1 MSTFNYEANEKLAV
15 EAEQDGDAE
24 LALGYRTDAEEAR
37 QAETVKKEAVGVV
50 PKGDLNTYGDSA
62 VQDWEQRLQ
71 HAAQGSSFGFAND
84 AYGVVTTA
92 VEQMFQSDNP
102 DLSESDNN
110 LFYGGDLTMAKFWD
124 ASRERTEESAA
135 EMSAWAAKNQGEALL
150 FEIVGGVLT
159 GGAGLAKGAQ
169 IAGAKVAATTGAG
182 KVGAAALGTGVAG
195 GVEGFAYGV
204 GTLDA
209 RFDDMTAQAEHI
221 AMMTALGTAGG
232 AVIGGAIGGVV
243 KGVKAINTKQAA
255 VRKVHTERDADAV
268 IDLVNEA
275 YITARIDNP
284 NATPLEMNEI
294 LKNSD
299 VGTMFDPEMIKAA
312 VAAGTQRLSIPN
324 KATYETLAQYRAISN
339 ARNFDDTPTNWL
351 SRKLDSK
358 NNAAMGALDD
368 LVGAVH
374 TRITNISPKMG
385 AALTRNA
392 FDTAEKTQTRM
403 TRVKGIE
410 RLDRK
415 GNEALKSDIHDMMLN
430 DDVVGVFLALERHG
444 DDVMTK
450 AFKEAQLINGEFAR
464 EFREVGME
472 VVNRQGG
479 YWGRVVT
486 DPAGLKKLMGSSNLK
501 AMEMEIIKYANKK
514 AGKGRAFGVK
524 DINAARQSINDAE
537 YQSILNSY
545 IKKGMLNKGKDGKVS
560 AAAATQ
566 SRSIDDPLN
575 AVTDAG
581 ETVNLRGFYADP
593 IKSITN
599 NIRRNTENIEERRL
613 FGTKTGSTDD
623 VIDVDAS
630 VKKYLEESDI
640 TDVTQIEQLQEL
652 LVSRFTMGK
661 VAPKVFNQQIKNI
674 GLMSVLAT
682 PKAAAIQIADLG
694 HAVLMSNLKNTVKAV
709 MQKSGITREAI
720 GQGNK
725 IGIEFDS
732 GGTAR
737 WDSKAMDKLLNN
749 RVLSSI
755 GVKKNG
761 DEFGILGT
769 KADGRGRGIGTFFGL
784 TDGFGKETFM
794 KARFNKLQQT
804 MKSPAG
810 RNSFVKEY
818 GIQFGRDTRAL
829 MDEIASGNA
838 AAPSPNLKLLMYTE
852 LAKIQPLDLSHMSQ
866 KYLDHPNGRI
876 VYTLKSFAL
885 KQLDI
890 MRRRVA
896 QPLAKG
902 NTAEAA
908 QFMAMYTTIT
918 GGATYATNEVRN
930 AVFSFGADPVELPA
944 VEDIPAELMWHIVA
958 ATGFLNRYNVGDLK
972 SSGNPIDVLAGGAVP
987 PLGTI
992 EGVIKDSWK
1001 TFVTGWDED
1010 EFEFANL
1017 ETVKQIPGGAGLMI
1031 NMLFGDGQEKKE
1043 AQAQTRADDAYEAK
1057 YGRRPR
1063 RRGQYGR

>member
-1 MSTFNYEANEKLAV
+1 M
-15 EAEQDGDAE
+15 
-24 LALGYRTDAEEAR
+24 
-37 QAETVKKEAVGVV
+37 
-50 PKGDLNTYGDSA
+50 
-62 VQDWEQRLQ
+62 QDWEQRLQ
-71 HAAQGSSFGFAND
+71 HTAQGSSFGFAND
-84 AYGVVTTA
+84 AYGVVTTGI
-92 VEQMFQSDNP
+92 EQMFQSDNP

-110 LFYGGDLTMAKFWD
+110 TFYGGDLTMAKFWD
-124 ASRERTEESAA
+124 MSRDRTKESSEEMA
-135 EMSAWAAKNQGEALL
+135 AWAAKNQGEALL

-169 IAGAKVAATTGAG
+169 IAGAKGAQIAGAKAAAATAGTKVAGSKGAQIAG

-195 GVEGFAYGV
+195 GLEGFAYGV

-209 RFDDMTAQAEHI
+209 KFDDMTAQAEHM
-221 AMMTALGTAGG
+221 AVMTAMGLAGG

-255 VRKVHTERDADAV
+255 VRKVHTERDANAV

-299 VGTMFDPEMIKAA
+299 VGTMFDSEMIKAA

-324 KATYETLAQYRAISN
+324 KATYETLAQYRAVSK

-351 SRKLDSK
+351 SRKLDS
-358 NNAAMGALDD
+358 NNNSAMGALDD

-374 TRITNISPKMG
+374 TRVTNISPKMG

-392 FDTAEKTQTRM
+392 YDTAEKTQTRM

-415 GNEALKSDIHDMMLN
+415 GNEALKEEIHDMMLN
-430 DDVVGVFLALERHG
+430 DDVLGVFVALERHG

-501 AMEMEIIKYANKK
+501 AMEKEIIQYANKK

-545 IKKGMLNKGKDGKVS
+545 IKAGMVRKGKDGKVS
-560 AAAATQ
+560 TAAATQ

-575 AVTDAG
+575 AVTDVG
-581 ETVNLRGFYADP
+581 EVVNLRGFYADP

-630 VKKYLEESDI
+630 VEKYLNESDI
-640 TDVTQIEQLQEL
+640 TDITQRQQLKEL

-661 VAPKVFNQQIKNI
+661 VAPSVFYQTIKNI
-674 GLMSVLAT
+674 GLMSALAT
-682 PKAAAIQIADLG
+682 PKAAMIQIADLG
-694 HAVLMSNLKNTVKAV
+694 HSVLMANLKNTTKAV
-709 MQKSGITREAI
+709 MQKNGITREAI

-725 IGIEFDS
+725 IGIEFDT

-737 WDSKAMDKLLNN
+737 WDSRAMDKLLNN
-749 RVLSSI
+749 RIGSSI
-755 GVKKNG
+755 GVNKKGN
-761 DEFGILGT
+761 EFGILGT

-794 KARFNKLQQT
+794 KARFNKLHQT

-866 KYLDHPNGRI
+866 KYLDNPNGRI

-896 QPLAKG
+896 KPLAEG
-902 NTAEAA
+902 NTREAA

-918 GGATYATNEVRN
+918 GSAWYATNEVRN
-930 AVFSFGADPVELPA
+930 ALWSFGADPIELPA
-944 VEDIPAELMWHIVA
+944 VEDIPAELMWYLLSS
-958 ATGFLNRYNVGDLK
+958 TGFINRYNVRDLQQT
-972 SSGNPIDVLAGGAVP
+972 GNPLGVLSDGMVPPMGVIEGAVM
-987 PLGTI
+987 
-992 EGVIKDSWK
+992 DSWK
-1001 TFVTGWDED
+1001 TFVTGWDDD

-1017 ETVKQIPGGAGLMI
+1017 ETVKQIPGGVGLTI
-1031 NMLFGDGQEKKE
+1031 NMLFGDGKDKKE
-1043 AQAQTRADDAYEAK
+1043 AQAQTRADDAYEKK
-1057 YGRRPR
+1057 YGMKR
-1063 RRGQYGR
+1063 RRGQYGRG